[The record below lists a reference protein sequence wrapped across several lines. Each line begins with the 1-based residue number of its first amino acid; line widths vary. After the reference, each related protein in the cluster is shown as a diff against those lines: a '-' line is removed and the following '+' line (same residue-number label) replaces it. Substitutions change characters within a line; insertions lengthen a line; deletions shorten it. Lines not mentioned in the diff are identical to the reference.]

1 LEHVSQSVAA
11 SSSRTTTSKCLMCY
25 IEPIEPSEGKL
36 NTPFSFRMNGVGG
49 PFFLSFLFPRPL
61 DNRKLYNYVAVVKL
75 DPSMASETPYHNVMC
90 CIL

>member
-49 PFFLSFLFPRPL
+49 PFFISFP
-61 DNRKLYNYVAVVKL
+61 
-75 DPSMASETPYHNVMC
+75 ETFGQPETVQLRSGRETRSVYGQRNT
-90 CIL
+90 IS